1 MRAAD
6 TWQQPGI
13 CDHNPL
19 TYIFRG
25 NHAVRDSIEW
35 LGIRIQILRQRQ
47 PRRKPSLSV
56 RDGTAEIRILISEMS
71 AVAGI
76 SMANGDENSKFKDE
90 PFRLSCFFAYS
101 KQWRLRW
108 HSCCAQLKWTIFFGT
123 ELGVSAKH
131 VCAHCMLFSYMFAD
145 FLLCECGSSLLGLFP
160 IRFFAPSSA
169 FFFFIRFFF
178 PQMFVHSWCHT
189 LQTVTQF
196 SVHKHD

>member
-35 LGIRIQILRQRQ
+35 LGIRMKILRQRQ

-76 SMANGDENSKFKDE
+76 SMANGDENSKFKDD

-101 KQWRLRW
+101 KQWRMRW
-108 HSCCAQLKWTIFFGT
+108 HSCCAQLKWTIFFWHWTGC
-123 ELGVSAKH
+123 ECKACLWPLYAFLFRLH
-131 VCAHCMLFSYMFAD
+131 VCRISFVWVWLIAIGTISYSLFCSVLCFFFLHPFLFSSDVCALMMPYIAN
-145 FLLCECGSSLLGLFP
+145 CYT
-160 IRFFAPSSA
+160 I
-169 FFFFIRFFF
+169 
-178 PQMFVHSWCHT
+178 
-189 LQTVTQF
+189 F
-196 SVHKHD
+196 ST